1 MLSPKSTRIRLELAV
16 FSFLVSNNHKFDK
29 TSYFRQMNQGIEE
42 IAWRTNL
49 SVLEMDLQ
57 PQNKHELFIWILATE
72 TSYLTELYWNKIN

>member
-1 MLSPKSTRIRLELAV
+1 
-16 FSFLVSNNHKFDK
+16 
-29 TSYFRQMNQGIEE
+29 MNQGIEE